1 MKILYSRK
9 DERLEIEISDDA
21 DWQLFKR
28 VADAILNKFRGKL
41 VERLDGLDE
50 RYWDLEIGDS
60 LVTLHLQHYLGI
72 ALFAASKEANDLI
85 QQIGE
90 YLETVDIRS
99 N

>member
-72 ALFAASKEANDLI
+72 SLFAASKEANDLI